1 MKLSELFWET
11 EDLVSPG
18 LSACPGCAAELALR
32 TVMRVLGPDTILGIP
47 PGCMAGAGAVG
58 WNRLSGVKVPVTIP
72 LLDNTASLLS
82 GVRRQYLRQGR
93 EKVKV
98 VAFAGDG
105 ATADAGFQALSG
117 AAERGEN
124 IIYICYDNEGYM
136 NTGFQRSGTTAK
148 GSDTSTT
155 PVGRLSQGKTQ
166 NKKDVPLLLALHD
179 AAYVATISPAY
190 TQDFVHKV
198 EKAAAV
204 ESGLA
209 YLHILSPCPTGWH
222 FPPEDTIAIAR
233 LAVQTNFFPLWE
245 YENGRFRQ
253 TLAVNQ
259 PKPLVDFVRRLGK
272 FRHLS
277 EAELAD
283 LQAWVDRKTSLLARL
298 LAGEGEPAR

>member
-1 MKLSELFWET
+1 MKLSKLFLET

-93 EKVKV
+93 DNVKV

-148 GSDTSTT
+148 GSETSTT
-155 PVGRLSQGKTQ
+155 PVGRLSQGKAQ
-166 NKKDVPLLLALHD
+166 NKKDMPLLLAFHD

-190 TQDFVHKV
+190 TQDFVRKV
-198 EKAAAV
+198 EKATTVRA
-204 ESGLA
+204 GLA
-209 YLHILSPCPTGWH
+209 YLHIFSPCPTGWH

-245 YENGRFRQ
+245 YEKGRFRQ
-253 TLAVNQ
+253 TLAVKQ
-259 PKPLVDFVRRLGK
+259 PKPLKEFVRHLGK
-272 FRHLS
+272 YRHL
-277 EAELAD
+277 EETQIAD
-283 LQAWVDRKTSLLARL
+283 LQAWVDQRTALLDRL
-298 LAGEGEPAR
+298 FAGEGAPAQ